1 MNNIFAVAGIVIKE
15 LYRRKDFYV
24 LFILTIVICLVMASV
39 NIFNDN
45 QIIRYLKELCLLL
58 IWISS
63 LVIAI
68 TTTARQIPAE
78 REQRTLLPLLAKP
91 LSRTQ
96 LIFGKFLGCWLACG
110 LVLVCFYAFFGAL
123 AASREH
129 AWPLLNYFQ
138 AAFLH
143 WVMLGVVIALTLLG
157 SLVFAAPS
165 SNSTI
170 CFVVVAAILCVG
182 RYLDIVALSL
192 SEPARSIVY
201 AIYFAI
207 PHLEWAFEMRN
218 LIVHDWPLI
227 EWKFFGLDA
236 LYLAGLRGGFSG
248 RRLPG
253 FPPQGRQL
261 KNESGAD
268 IFFAADRAAGFL
280 LRPRREFGSRNFK
293 PWKTAAAN
301 RTIFSACC
309 SATAAAFLR
318 TAFSSRP
325 TPIIT
330 AAITR
335 RFSTTTK
342 LSKRRTWPRTPAPL
356 PATIKAKKTGFMGPP
371 RDWIDAFGRH
381 FIPNR
386 HTHLDEG
393 GATDDLSG
401 SKEVREILPWLKLS
415 AELDPENVKTYIR
428 HRVLVAHQTEPGFRS
443 RTGVARRLAEQPERP
458 ATAF

>member
-24 LFILTIVICLVMASV
+24 LFILTIVICVIMASV

-110 LVLVCFYAFFGAL
+110 LVLICFYAFFGAL

-129 AWPLLNYFQ
+129 TWPLLNYFQ

-143 WVMLGVVIALTLLG
+143 WIMLGVVIALTLLG

-170 CFVVVAAILCVG
+170 CFVIVMAILCVG
-182 RYLDIVALSL
+182 RYLDMVALSQA
-192 SEPARSIVY
+192 EPGRSIIY
-201 AIYFAI
+201 GIYFAF
-207 PHLEWAFEMRN
+207 PHLEVPFGMRN

-227 EWKFFGLDA
+227 DWKFIGLDA
-236 LYLAGLRGGFSG
+236 LYLLAY
-248 RRLPG
+248 
-253 FPPQGRQL
+253 
-261 KNESGAD
+261 
-268 IFFAADRAAGFL
+268 
-280 LRPRREFGSRNFK
+280 
-293 PWKTAAAN
+293 TAV
-301 RTIFSACC
+301 F
-309 SATAAAFLR
+309 
-318 TAFSSRP
+318 
-325 TPIIT
+325 
-330 AAITR
+330 
-335 RFSTTTK
+335 
-342 LSKRRTWPRTPAPL
+342 
-356 PATIKAKKTGFMGPP
+356 
-371 RDWIDAFGRH
+371 
-381 FIPNR
+381 
-386 HTHLDEG
+386 
-393 GATDDLSG
+393 
-401 SKEVREILPWLKLS
+401 
-415 AELDPENVKTYIR
+415 
-428 HRVLVAHQTEPGFRS
+428 LVAACLVFR
-443 RTGVARRLAEQPERP
+443 RKAVN
-458 ATAF
+458 